1 MKSAKKAAKKKAVN
15 KKAVKKKTSTL
26 AATNKKKK
34 KAVMIHR
41 REDIAGINLD
51 LPDESNWK
59 LAAKALHVEPF
70 GPVPWWRFHARQVPD
85 PKPGG
90 RWMNDFYL
98 ADTP

>member
-1 MKSAKKAAKKKAVN
+1 MKSAKKAVK

-34 KAVMIHR
+34 AVMMHR
-41 REDIAGINLD
+41 RKDIAGINLD

-70 GPVPWWRFHARQVPD
+70 GPVPWSRFHARQVPD
-85 PKPGG
+85 EAKSGG
-90 RWMNDFYL
+90 PMMNDFYL
-98 ADTP
+98 ADPNTP